1 MKKER
6 IVALCI
12 CALLLGGIQAQWV
25 AWFCQQAIVSST
37 RSAWNTGADEQAGN
51 AGEIQPAFL
60 PSNVLRAVVCAGWP
74 PLGFIY
80 TETLLASRHRGQRPV
95 SPAGSHR
102 EVARL
107 HRQQKP

>member
-25 AWFCQQAIVSST
+25 AWFCRQAIVSST
-37 RSAWNTGADEQAGN
+37 RSAWSIAADEQAGN
-51 AGEIQPAFL
+51 ARETWQAFL
-60 PSNVLRAVVCAGWP
+60 PSKILRAVVCAGWP

-80 TETLLASRHRGQRPV
+80 TETLLASRHREQPPV
-95 SPAGSHR
+95 QPAGSHR
-102 EVARL
+102 QVVRL
-107 HRQQKP
+107 HRQQKS